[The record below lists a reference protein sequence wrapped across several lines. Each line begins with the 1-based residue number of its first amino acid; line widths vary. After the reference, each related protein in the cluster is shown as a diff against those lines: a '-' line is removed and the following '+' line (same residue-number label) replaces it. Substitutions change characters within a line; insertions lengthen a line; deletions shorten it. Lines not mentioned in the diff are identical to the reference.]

1 MKKWIRIGLNIFVG
15 CLAVLGL
22 YSVYRWSNGQKNNK
36 DSVESSVQTMTESEY
51 LKQQNK
57 NVSSKDED
65 SQTGRSENSQETLR
79 PEGEYEEWSYA
90 GFYKIGETMEG
101 TLSGT
106 EGTVRITVTD
116 CRLLREDDES
126 LDPSKFCT
134 DFDLVKPAMIYGGI
148 QPTPYYYPRFVQD
161 DGTFIDGILM
171 VLITVRI
178 ENVDAKSNEYL
189 SDRYGSEYL
198 FHPMVRP
205 VSSKWSRDSVKS
217 PWRRVVIYD
226 QPAYFTLL
234 GEYSE
239 QQPFLFYLE
248 PGESL
253 EYTVGYYLSDR
264 EGPGDEIPSEIRLE
278 VCFEKYDYC
287 IDPNFE

>member
-1 MKKWIRIGLNIFVG
+1 MKKWLRIGLNVLVG

-22 YSVYRWSNGQKNNK
+22 YGVYRWSSDQKNNK
-36 DSVESSVQTMTESEY
+36 ESAESSIQTMTESEY
-51 LKQQNK
+51 LKQQSEISN
-57 NVSSKDED
+57 SKEE
-65 SQTGRSENSQETLR
+65 SQDSENSEGGQETSR
-79 PEGEYEEWSYA
+79 PAGEYEEWSYA

-134 DFDLVKPAMIYGGI
+134 NIDYMMPAMKYGEI
-148 QPTPYYYPRFVQD
+148 QPTLYYYPRFVQE

-178 ENVDAKSNEYL
+178 ENVDAKNNEHAFNHL
-189 SDRYGSEYL
+189 GSEYL
-198 FHPMVRP
+198 FHPTVRP
-205 VSSKWSRDSVKS
+205 VSSKWRRDSVKS

-226 QPAYFTLL
+226 EPAYFTLL

-239 QQPFLFYLE
+239 QHPFHIYLE

-253 EYTVGYYLSDR
+253 EYTIGYYLSDR
-264 EGPGDEIPSEIRLE
+264 QGTGKEIPSEIRLE
-278 VCFEKYDYC
+278 VCLNGSYC
-287 IDPNFE
+287 VNPELK